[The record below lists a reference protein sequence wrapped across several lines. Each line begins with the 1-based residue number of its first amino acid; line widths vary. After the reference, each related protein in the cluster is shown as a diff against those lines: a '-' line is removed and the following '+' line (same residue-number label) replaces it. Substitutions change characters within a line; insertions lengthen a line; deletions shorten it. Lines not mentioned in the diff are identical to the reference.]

1 MRHAT
6 LSWLSAAML
15 TAGLSA
21 TPALAEET
29 HIDFV
34 LNWKYQGP
42 QSAFFM
48 AKDKGYFAEEGLDVT
63 IDQGEGSAAAITK
76 VASGAYDAGFGDI
89 NALIALAADKPDE
102 APIAV
107 YVMFNNPPFTI
118 AVKADS
124 DIREPK
130 DLEGKTIGGP
140 ASDGALQLF
149 PAFAEITG
157 IDPSKVEITNMQA
170 NLREQML
177 ARGQVD
183 GVFGYVN
190 TIAFSAKSA
199 GMNPDEDFR
208 FINYGNYGMDLYS
221 NAVVVSKALAK
232 DHPEAVEG
240 LLRAIN
246 RGVKDMIADP
256 NGSVKYVMDREP
268 LLNADVEA
276 ERTVATLKMEMSNP
290 EAETIGLGAVDEARL
305 KRAIDIL
312 VKARDLPRAP
322 EVSEI
327 FTDRFLPPLS
337 ERPTKIVD

>member
-6 LSWLSAAML
+6 LSCLSAAL
-15 TAGLSA
+15 LSAALSA
-21 TPALAEET
+21 TPALSQET
-29 HIDFV
+29 QIDFV

-42 QSAFFM
+42 QSAFFI
-48 AKDKGYFAEEGLDVT
+48 AKDKGYFSEEGLDVT
-63 IDQGEGSAAAITK
+63 LDQGEGSAAAITK

-89 NALIALAADKPDE
+89 NALIALAADKPEE

-107 YVMFNNPPFTI
+107 YVLYNNPPFTI
-118 AVKADS
+118 AVKSES

-140 ASDGALQLF
+140 ASDAALQLF

-157 IDPSKVEITNMQA
+157 IDASKVEITNMQS

-208 FINYGNYGMDLYS
+208 FINYGDFGMDLYS
-221 NAVVVSKALAK
+221 NAVVVSKQLAEE
-232 DHPEAVEG
+232 HPDAVEG

-256 NGSVKYVMDREP
+256 DGSVKYVVDREP
-268 LLNADVEA
+268 LLNSEVEA

-290 EAETIGLGAVDEARL
+290 EAETIGLGDVDEARL
-305 KRAIDIL
+305 KRSIDTL
-312 VKARDLPRAP
+312 VKARDLARAP

-337 ERPTKIVD
+337 ERPTKIAD